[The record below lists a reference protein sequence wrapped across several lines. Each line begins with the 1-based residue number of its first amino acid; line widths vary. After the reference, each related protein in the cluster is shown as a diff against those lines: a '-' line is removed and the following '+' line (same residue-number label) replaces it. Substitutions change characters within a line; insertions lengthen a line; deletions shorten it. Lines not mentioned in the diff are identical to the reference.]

1 MVIQKIFLRG
11 DITEKCNHDC
21 DQAFIKK
28 YLGVCI
34 EYTYISESM
43 LWLHRGEFVNIEW
56 VKIPRSAALKV
67 TKYMRTVK

>member
-11 DITEKCNHDC
+11 DITKKCNHDC

-43 LWLHRGEFVNIEW
+43 LWLHRGEFVNIE
-56 VKIPRSAALKV
+56 
-67 TKYMRTVK
+67 